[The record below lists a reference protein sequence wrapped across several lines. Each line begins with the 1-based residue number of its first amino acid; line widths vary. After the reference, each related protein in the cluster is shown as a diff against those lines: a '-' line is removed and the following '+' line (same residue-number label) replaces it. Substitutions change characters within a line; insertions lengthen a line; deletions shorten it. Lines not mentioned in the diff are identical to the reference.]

1 MAGIP
6 NNIVSILAV
15 DNAGA
20 TTVIDVASFI
30 NSVQP
35 SIPATTNTFAQPIV
49 QRATST
55 TPPIVNNITTT
66 ELKITADSNSIPKV
80 NSTQDNL
87 INSLFYESSGK
98 IGLNTNYPKYLLDV
112 NKGSVNVSPLLA
124 NDGYKIGGLNIAY
137 SDRSVATKEAI
148 VMGDDTSLPRVNVN
162 TLLIRGLIPSSPLG
176 STRVLGIDDYGVAKV
191 AVAGVDYQDVI
202 GYVPAN
208 AATTLTINGVSY
220 DLYSNRTWSVGTVT
234 SVSALTIT
242 SSGTDVTSTVST
254 PSVTPVITLNI
265 PSSSATNRGVL
276 TSADWATFNNK
287 QAALSGT
294 GFVKSTAGTIS
305 YDTSTYYLASNPSN
319 YISANQSITLS
330 GDVSG
335 TGTTAITTA
344 LATITQAST
353 GSFVKVTLDTKGR
366 VTGNTAVLASDI
378 TGALTYTPVPTTRNL
393 TINGTTY
400 DLSADRSWTV
410 NIGSTARNI
419 IKFTATAGQT
429 TFTVTGGYSV
439 GLIDVYLNGSRLSG
453 TDYTAS
459 NGTTVVLAAGVVAGD
474 VVETVNYTS
483 YAASSISGAGTTG
496 YITKWTGSS
505 AQGNSI
511 IQDSGTAI
519 TVGGNITATSFIKS
533 GGTSAQYL
541 MADGSVSSGGGGTV
555 SSVAALTLGTTGTDL
570 SSTVANGT
578 TTPVITLNVPT
589 ASATNRGALSSADW
603 TTFNGKQASST
614 NLTSLSGLTYASA
627 SFVKMTA
634 SGTFALD
641 TNTYYLASNPSSYIT
656 ASSLSSYLPLA
667 GGTMTGVITS
677 TSSSAE
683 VLKLAVTNGYI
694 SGWNTGATTRYGY
707 LQWGAGSLNLASEA
721 GAALNFLVGGATK
734 ILIGTDSNIA
744 MNTTL
749 TINSSSTSEVAGGA
763 KIITHSKKNV
773 GATKFIKIYA
783 GTNNYF
789 TGFIYGMNFDDYPP
803 NSATSTGS
811 GFCNQFGGY
820 SDASGACGDKYFDN
834 LHFGGN
840 NVGGMGRE
848 MNTDGNGYIITATTS
863 TGAGGFKCSAT
874 IMLFARDMS
883 KIVITYY

>member
-35 SIPATTNTFAQPIV
+35 STTVSSNTFAQPPV
-49 QRATST
+49 QRNAPTTSSV
-55 TPPIVNNITTT
+55 VNNITST

-87 INSLFYESSGK
+87 INSLFYESNGK
-98 IGLNTNYPKYLLDV
+98 IGLNTNFPKYLLDV
-112 NKGSVNVSPLLA
+112 NKGSVNISPLLT
-124 NDGYKIGGLNIAY
+124 NDGYKINGINIAY
-137 SDRSVATKEAI
+137 ADFSVATKEAI
-148 VMGDDTSLPRVNVN
+148 LLGNDTFLPRVSIN
-162 TLLIRGLIPSSPLG
+162 TLLVRGLIPSSPLG
-176 STRVLGIDDYGVAKV
+176 STRILGIDDYGVAKI

-220 DLYSNRTWSVGTVT
+220 NLYSNRTWSVGTVT
-234 SVSALTIT
+234 SVAALTVT
-242 SSGTDVTSTVST
+242 SSGTDITSTVSS
-254 PSVTPVITLNI
+254 PSTTPVITLNI

-335 TGTTAITTA
+335 TGTTAITTT
-344 LATITQAST
+344 LATVTQAST
-353 GSFVKVTLDTKGR
+353 GNFVKVTLDTKGR
-366 VTGNTAVLASDI
+366 VIGNTAVLASDI
-378 TGALTYTPVPTTRNL
+378 TTALTYTPVPTTRNI

-400 DLSADRSWTV
+400 DLSADRSWTI

-429 TFTVTGGYSV
+429 TFAITGGYSV

-459 NGTTVVLAAGVVAGD
+459 NGTTVVLTSGVVVGD
-474 VVETVNYTS
+474 IVETVSYTS

-570 SSTVANGT
+570 SSSVANGT

-589 ASATNRGALSSADW
+589 ASASNRGVLSSADW
-603 TTFNGKQASST
+603 STFNGKQASST
-614 NLTSLSGLTYASA
+614 NLTSLSGLTYAST

-683 VLKLAVTNGYI
+683 VLKLAVSNGYI

-707 LQWGAGSLNLASEA
+707 LQWGASTLNLASEA
-721 GAALNFLVGGATK
+721 GATLNMTVGGTQRIAATTE
-734 ILIGTDSNIA
+734 GVQASGN
-744 MNTTL
+744 L
-749 TINSSSTSEVAGGA
+749 TVLNSVTEQGGGM
-763 KIITHSKKNV
+763 KIITHTFHKVGGSK
-773 GATKFIKIYA
+773 AIKIYM
-783 GTNNYF
+783 GTNNF
-789 TGFIYGMNFDDYPP
+789 VTGFILGFNMDDYPQT
-803 NSATSTGS
+803 SAANTGS
-811 GFCNQFGGY
+811 GIMYQFGGY
-820 SDASGACGDKYFDN
+820 SDASGVCGDKYFDS

-840 NVGGMGRE
+840 NVGTWGRE
-848 MNTDGNGYIITATTS
+848 MNTDGNGYIITSTTS
-863 TGAGGFKCSAT
+863 TGAGGQRASMT
-874 IMLFARDMS
+874 VLLFARDMS